1 MVRQLTA
8 PNVNVRVEAHY
19 ICPMTGEGVTSRR
32 RRQYLMDKHDVVD
45 ANDFTSLR
53 EKQIKARQADRELAA
68 QLTKDLPREVHQA
81 AQQAFDQR
89 MPG

>member
-8 PNVNVRVEAHY
+8 PNVNVRVDAHY

-32 RRQYLMDKHDVVD
+32 RRQYLMDKHNVVD
-45 ANDFTSLR
+45 ATDFRSNR
-53 EKQIKARQADRELAA
+53 EKQLKRRQADRELAA
-68 QLTKDLPREVHQA
+68 QATKDLPREVFA
-81 AQQAFDQR
+81 EAQRAIDQR